1 MSNFP
6 GGSVYSMVQSI
17 LSGVFL
23 VTERSFKRL
32 EPGELQQLGL
42 ELEKQLRTIRG
53 EQAPIDDTAAI
64 QDRQRRIQ
72 RLNSALNMMR
82 AHQMKRKPGR

>member
-17 LSGVFL
+17 CCGALI
-23 VTERSFKRL
+23 VTERSFKKL
-32 EPGELQQLGL
+32 APAEMQQLSL
-42 ELEKQLRTIRG
+42 ELEKQLRNVRA
-53 EQAPIDDTAAI
+53 EQPPLDDTAAL

-72 RLNSALNMMR
+72 RLNSVLSMLR
-82 AHQMKRKPGR
+82 AHQQKRKPKT

>member
-17 LSGVFL
+17 SSGVL
-23 VTERSFKRL
+23 LITERSFKRL
-32 EPGELQQLGL
+32 TPGELQQLAL
-42 ELEKQLRTIRG
+42 ELEKHLRTIRG
-53 EQAPIDDTAAI
+53 DQAPIDDTAAI

-72 RLNSALNMMR
+72 RLNSALSMLR
-82 AHQMKRKPGR
+82 AHQTKRKPRS